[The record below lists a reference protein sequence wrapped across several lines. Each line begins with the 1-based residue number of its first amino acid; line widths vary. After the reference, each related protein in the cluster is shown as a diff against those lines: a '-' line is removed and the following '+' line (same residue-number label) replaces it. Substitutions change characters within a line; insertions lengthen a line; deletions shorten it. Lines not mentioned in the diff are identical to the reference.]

1 MITSHNFPLLMA
13 AMLVI
18 AIGLAQCNQGGGN
31 DKDLED
37 CSRRGKPQHH
47 RGGGEWSC
55 LTEGGASYSIG
66 R

>member
-1 MITSHNFPLLMA
+1 MITSQNFPLLMA
-13 AMLVI
+13 AFLVV
-18 AIGLAQCNQGGGN
+18 AMALAQCSGGS

-55 LTEGGASYSIG
+55 LTESGASYSIA